1 MKKAIIPVVIVS
13 ALLATL
19 LFARESVQEGTER
32 SADLRALVGAA
43 LDMPEEERADSE
55 ALEMLSAELGRFFPD
70 VRVTGLERSPVESLI
85 QIEINRSQYVYAT
98 PDLGYLVAGDMLE
111 LREDGPVSVAEAQ
124 RSERRARIFDE
135 GLEEDSR
142 ISFRAEDEKAG
153 ILVFTDPTCGY
164 CQRMH
169 RRMAEYNELG
179 ITVHYLAFPRDG
191 GRGEITEQLNRIWC
205 ADDQHEAMNQAKLQ
219 QRITVASREC
229 DSPVLTHLQLGQQ
242 AGVTG
247 TPGVFDSRGRQ
258 LGGFVPPEDLAR
270 ALGLD

>member
-1 MKKAIIPVVIVS
+1 MKKAIIPAAIVL

-19 LFARESVQEGTER
+19 LFARDSVEEGPGDES
-32 SADLRALVGAA
+32 DLRALVGAA
-43 LDMPEEERADSE
+43 LEMPEEERGDSE
-55 ALEMLSAELGRFFPD
+55 ALDALSAELGRFFPD

-98 PDLGYLVAGDMLE
+98 PDLTYLVAGDMLE
-111 LREDGPVSVAEAQ
+111 LREDGPVSVAEEQ
-124 RSERRARIFDE
+124 RSARRARIFE
-135 GLEEDSR
+135 EELETDSR
-142 ISFRAEDEKAG
+142 ISFRADDEKAE

-169 RRMAEYNELG
+169 RRMAEYNDLG

-191 GRGEITEQLNRIWC
+191 GQGEITGQLETIWC
-205 ADDQHEAMNQAKLQ
+205 ADDQQEAMNQAKLQ
-219 QRITVASREC
+219 QRITVASGEC
-229 DSPVLTHLQLGQQ
+229 DNPVLTHLRMGQQ

-258 LGGFVPPEDLAR
+258 LGGYVPPEDLAR
-270 ALGLD
+270 ALGVD